1 MTHQKSPSGTPS
13 ILTQKPL
20 QVAKFG
26 GILLTLLL
34 GIAGFFR
41 LIDATAILDSPLL
54 GDGQFLAIILIPLA
68 SILLICVV
76 FLETLV
82 TGYRLFQS
90 DAPIMDH
97 VNGRRGYVLLRCAE
111 AAMAV
116 VGVTIIG
123 AALPTLFAES
133 TPSPVGVG
141 IMLLLMIVGI
151 GILIMSFVRSSAE
164 LFVYR
169 DVAMPK

>member
-1 MTHQKSPSGTPS
+1 MTRQKTTSEVTSLV
-13 ILTQKPL
+13 IQKPL
-20 QVAKFG
+20 QAAKFG
-26 GILLTLLL
+26 GILLTLVL

-41 LIDATAILDSPLL
+41 LIDARAILDAPLL
-54 GDGQFLAIILIPLA
+54 GDGQFLAMILIPVA
-68 SILLICVV
+68 SLLLICVV

-90 DAPIMDH
+90 EAPLRDH
-97 VNGRRGYVLLRCAE
+97 LNRRRGYVLLRCAE
-111 AAMAV
+111 AAIAL
-116 VGVTIIG
+116 VGVTVIV

-141 IMLLLMIVGI
+141 IMLLLMIVGL
-151 GILIMSFVRSSAE
+151 GTLVMSFVRSSAE

-169 DVAMPK
+169 DVPEAK